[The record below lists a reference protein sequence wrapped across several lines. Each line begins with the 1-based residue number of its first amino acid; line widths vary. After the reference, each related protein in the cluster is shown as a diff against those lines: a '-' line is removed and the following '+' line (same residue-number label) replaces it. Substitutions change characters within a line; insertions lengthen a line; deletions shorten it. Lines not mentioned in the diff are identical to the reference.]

1 MTRSSTQSSAQD
13 LRAAFDR
20 ASALTVGVEEE
31 LLLLDPE
38 TLDLA
43 PRAVELLARTGG
55 DERFKL
61 ELPAA
66 QIEIVSPPFA
76 SVGELEPFLAGAR
89 RDLAAAG
96 EGLARLAG
104 AGVHPF
110 AATEG
115 EVNPGERYDRTL
127 AEYGRVARR
136 QLVFAL
142 QVHVAVPGADRALAV
157 YNALRS
163 YLPELL
169 ALSAN
174 APFHAGEDTGLA
186 TVRPKIGEQLPR
198 QGVPPAIASFE
209 DYAAA
214 LAWGERAGTVH
225 DPRVW
230 WWELRPHPVHGTIEV
245 RVPDAQTTVRAGA
258 AVAAVV
264 HALVAWLAARHD
276 AGEQLEVAPTWRI
289 EENRWAA
296 LSRGVH
302 GRLADLRTGELEPTR
317 DRLLRLIDQLTPL
330 AADLGCAEQLA
341 AARELTNANG
351 ADQQRA
357 AAGDGGDLLAVTRH
371 IADRFLQD
379 L

>member
-1 MTRSSTQSSAQD
+1 MTGSSTHSRAD
-13 LRAAFDR
+13 ELRAAFER
-20 ASALTVGVEEE
+20 AESMTVGVEEE
-31 LLLLDPE
+31 LMLLDPE

-43 PRAVELLARTGG
+43 PLAGELLERTGG
-55 DERFKL
+55 DSRYKL

-66 QIEIVSPPFA
+66 QLEIVSPPVESA
-76 SVGELEPFLAGAR
+76 ADLTAFLANAR
-89 RDLAAAG
+89 RDLAAAA
-96 EGLARLAG
+96 EGLVQLAG

-110 AATEG
+110 AAAEG
-115 EVNPGERYDRTL
+115 EVNLGDRYDRTV

-142 QVHVAVPGADRALAV
+142 QVHVAVPGAERALAV

-198 QGVPPAIASFE
+198 QGVPPPIESFE
-209 DYAAA
+209 EYAAA
-214 LAWGERAGTVH
+214 LAWGERAGVVH

-230 WWELRPHPVHGTIEV
+230 WWELRPHPFHGTIEV
-245 RVPDAQTTVRAGA
+245 RVPDAQTTVREATA
-258 AVAAVV
+258 IAAVV
-264 HALVAWLAARHD
+264 HSLVAWLAARHD
-276 AGEQLEVAPTWRI
+276 SGEKLAVAPSWRI

-317 DRLLRLIDQLTPL
+317 ERLLRLIDAL
-330 AADLGCAEQLA
+330 APHSEQLGCVDQLA
-341 AARELTNANG
+341 AARTLVESNG
-351 ADQQRA
+351 ADRQRTSARQGGLRA
-357 AAGDGGDLLAVTRH
+357 AVAELVTR
-371 IADRFLQD
+371 FLEPV
-379 L
+379 

>member
-1 MTRSSTQSSAQD
+1 MTGSSTHSSAD
-13 LRAAFDR
+13 PLRAAFER
-20 ASALTVGVEEE
+20 AESMTVGIEEE

-43 PRAVELLARTGG
+43 PRARELLERTGG
-55 DERFKL
+55 DPRYKL

-66 QIEIVSPPFA
+66 QLEIVSPPVESA
-76 SVGELEPFLAGAR
+76 ADLTEFLADAR
-89 RDLAAAG
+89 RDLAGAAD
-96 EGLARLAG
+96 GLVQLAA

-110 AATEG
+110 AAAEG
-115 EVNPGERYDRTL
+115 EVNLGDRYDRTV

-142 QVHVAVPGADRALAV
+142 QVHVAVPGAERALNV

-198 QGVPPAIASFE
+198 QGVPPPIESFE
-209 DYAAA
+209 EFAAA
-214 LAWGERAGTVH
+214 LAWGERAGVVH

-230 WWELRPHPVHGTIEV
+230 WWELRPHPIHGTIEV
-245 RVPDAQTTVRAGA
+245 RVPDAQTTVSEATA
-258 AVAAVV
+258 IAAVV

-276 AGEQLEVAPTWRI
+276 SGETLAVAPTWRI

-317 DRLLRLIDQLTPL
+317 ERLLRLLDAIAPHAEELGS
-330 AADLGCAEQLA
+330 ADRLA
-341 AARELTNANG
+341 AARTLADSNG
-351 ADQQRA
+351 ADRQRA
-357 AAGDGGDLLAVTRH
+357 CARQGGLRAAVADLVTR
-371 IADRFLQD
+371 FLD
-379 L
+379 PD